1 MTRNLERAAPLP
13 PKTKVRRYLF
23 ALVLSG
29 LAVYFFLP
37 RFAAMGHAFLVIS
50 NLRIPF
56 VALSIGA
63 QLLSYLGSGY
73 LLRSVVGL
81 AAKPV
86 STIDGA
92 LMTAGANS
100 VGTLGGGVLGT
111 AGMTYHWL
119 RHRGVNAGAAGLG
132 GWLPIFLNDTALA
145 LVSLAG
151 LIVIIHIK
159 KSSGV
164 LAAGFTLVFLILGA
178 GIPL

>member
-1 MTRNLERAAPLP
+1 MTTNFELGAPLP
-13 PKTKVRRYLF
+13 PKTKVGRYLF

-63 QLLSYLGSGY
+63 QLLSYVGSGY
-73 LLRSVVGL
+73 LLRSVVRL

-86 STIDGA
+86 STTDGA

-100 VGTLGGGVLGT
+100 VGTLGAGVLGT

-119 RHRGVNAGAAGLG
+119 RRRGVNAGA
-132 GWLPIFLNDTALA
+132 F
-145 LVSLAG
+145 
-151 LIVIIHIK
+151 
-159 KSSGV
+159 
-164 LAAGFTLVFLILGA
+164 AAGTVAYPQLFEYKRLIEKCKA
-178 GIPL
+178 SAFRRA